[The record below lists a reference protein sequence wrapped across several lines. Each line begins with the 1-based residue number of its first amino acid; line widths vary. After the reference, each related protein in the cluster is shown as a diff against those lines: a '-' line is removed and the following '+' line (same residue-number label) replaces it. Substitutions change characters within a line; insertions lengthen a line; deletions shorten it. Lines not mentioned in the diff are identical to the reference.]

1 MNELRGMSEQF
12 EQLRNKCRKNIE
24 EMMEENS
31 RRWFCFMRVNKL
43 SAAYGVKKNTTPTNT
58 SKGKGMHILNTKM
71 FFKYKYILIN
81 TTET

>member
-31 RRWFCFMRVNKL
+31 RRWFCLMRVNKL
-43 SAAYGVKKNTTPTNT
+43 SAYDVKKAHNAN
-58 SKGKGMHILNTKM
+58 
-71 FFKYKYILIN
+71 KYKHRQRHAYIQYKNVLQI
-81 TTET
+81 